1 MNKKQEN
8 LTYLVLFFISFGLL
22 AYLVVDAATAYRGDD
37 IALQPPPRPEN
48 DGSAEDNPEDVGN
61 AIFEK
66 RDLLFPIVTPE
77 PTPTVLVLPTPTETP
92 VPFMNKWELLA
103 IIGNRIMF
111 KDESGKVQ
119 HAKQGDVH
127 FDVTIKEVNSREG
140 YIVGEYKDG
149 RTKRLDKNKL

>member
-22 AYLVVDAATAYRGDD
+22 AYLVVDAATAYRGED
-37 IALQPPPRPEN
+37 IPLQPPPRPEN
-48 DGSAEDNPEDVGN
+48 DANAYDDRVDEGN

-77 PTPTVLVLPTPTETP
+77 PTPTILVLPTPTETP
-92 VPFMNKWELLA
+92 VPFMTKWELLA

-119 HAKQGDVH
+119 HSKQG
-127 FDVTIKEVNSREG
+127 TCIS
-140 YIVGEYKDG
+140 
-149 RTKRLDKNKL
+149 T

>member
-8 LTYLVLFFISFGLL
+8 LTYLLLFFISFGLL
-22 AYLVVDAATAYRGDD
+22 AYLVVDAATAYRGEDV
-37 IALQPPPRPEN
+37 AMEPPPRPSNEA
-48 DGSAEDNPEDVGN
+48 GEDENPEDAGN
-61 AIFEK
+61 SLFEN

-77 PTPTVLVLPTPTETP
+77 PTPTQVILPTPTDTP

-140 YIVGEYKDG
+140 YIIGEFKDG